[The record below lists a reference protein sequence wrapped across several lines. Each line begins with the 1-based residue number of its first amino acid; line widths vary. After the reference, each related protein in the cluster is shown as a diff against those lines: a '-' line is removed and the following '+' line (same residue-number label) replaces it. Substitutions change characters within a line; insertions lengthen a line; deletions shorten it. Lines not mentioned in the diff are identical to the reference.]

1 MKFYNNIL
9 KAVFAVVLLGAGY
22 AEMNNMKVIKEVSIS
37 DVKYNHQD
45 VDLPQFLGDN
55 HVKKILAKVDKCF
68 GDDDVKK
75 QIEKYFN
82 RNLYQLN
89 GEVEV
94 IDLKIE
100 RFSKSPLFLLYSSL
114 KLDC

>member
-1 MKFYNNIL
+1 M
-9 KAVFAVVLLGAGY
+9 
-22 AEMNNMKVIKEVSIS
+22 
-37 DVKYNHQD
+37 
-45 VDLPQFLGDN
+45 
-55 HVKKILAKVDKCF
+55 DKCF